1 MGKGFVRGKLL
12 CGMLLCVMFLCAIL
26 LCGCAAGMKLRRLH
40 EGAVGVQIAMAADAA
55 PVSVRDSLLENA
67 PQDRIAVVDTRGEV
81 LIMDAVKDDESGE
94 MIISQRLQ
102 AVVVEASFRNVAERN
117 GYVDI
122 AFDVKVPKDLQR
134 SEWQIRLEP
143 YMYYLQDTL
152 RMDKIFVTGEK
163 YRKGQLRG
171 YELYNRFLSSII
183 PDTCDFVDT
192 YTYRNLLEIFIR
204 RHFKEV
210 YTLKGDTSLIDHA
223 RARSLFGVSV
233 QQALEHYTRNTLL
246 KRNGRRKGRL
256 GKMYSRYVKVPFETH
271 GVRLDSVIC
280 MEDSLLVYRYVQRI
294 KSRRDLKRVDMFMD
308 GKVYR
313 EDKVIYEI
321 PKVGPL
327 TYYISSMT
335 FFADRSLRYVKKIIS
350 RNAVAN
356 TAAYIDF
363 KAGDATLCDTLHNN
377 KEELLR
383 IKGNVA
389 SLFAD
394 TSFTIDSLI
403 IISTCSP
410 EGSWHFNEKLA
421 KRRGDALR
429 SYFLDFADSLTSGM
443 WNIDL
448 SDSAYV
454 QESVNLSSTPER
466 SIQDLAGVIK
476 CRSVP
481 ENWEQLERILQLD
494 TTLSDRT
501 AIEEA
506 LKLSGYDEREKAL
519 SKTKDYPYLRS
530 VVYPLLRT
538 VKFDFYLHRKGM
550 IKDTVH
556 TTEVDTL
563 YMKGVECLMER
574 DYEAAVTM
582 LRPYNDINTAIA
594 YICLDYNHSAM
605 QVLQGLRK
613 GPQRDY
619 MMAVVLARQ
628 GDERGA
634 VEHFIHAVERDPS
647 MRHRGNLDPEI
658 SALIRKYNLDSF
670 PEDDINQF

>member
-1 MGKGFVRGKLL
+1 M
-12 CGMLLCVMFLCAIL
+12 
-26 LCGCAAGMKLRRLH
+26 
-40 EGAVGVQIAMAADAA
+40 QYY
-55 PVSVRDSLLENA
+55 SV
-67 PQDRIAVVDTRGEV
+67 
-81 LIMDAVKDDESGE
+81 
-94 MIISQRLQ
+94 
-102 AVVVEASFRNVAERN
+102 F
-117 GYVDI
+117 
-122 AFDVKVPKDLQR
+122 
-134 SEWQIRLEP
+134 
-143 YMYYLQDTL
+143 
-152 RMDKIFVTGEK
+152 
-163 YRKGQLRG
+163 
-171 YELYNRFLSSII
+171 
-183 PDTCDFVDT
+183 
-192 YTYRNLLEIFIR
+192 
-204 RHFKEV
+204 
-210 YTLKGDTSLIDHA
+210 
-223 RARSLFGVSV
+223 
-233 QQALEHYTRNTLL
+233 
-246 KRNGRRKGRL
+246 
-256 GKMYSRYVKVPFETH
+256 
-271 GVRLDSVIC
+271 
-280 MEDSLLVYRYVQRI
+280 
-294 KSRRDLKRVDMFMD
+294 
-308 GKVYR
+308 
-313 EDKVIYEI
+313 
-321 PKVGPL
+321 
-327 TYYISSMT
+327 
-335 FFADRSLRYVKKIIS
+335 
-350 RNAVAN
+350 
-356 TAAYIDF
+356 
-363 KAGDATLCDTLHNN
+363 
-377 KEELLR
+377 
-383 IKGNVA
+383 
-389 SLFAD
+389 
-394 TSFTIDSLI
+394 I

-454 QESVNLSSTPER
+454 QDSVNLSSTPER

-501 AIEEA
+501 AVEEA

-670 PEDDINQF
+670 PEDDINQY